1 MDSSN
6 PKGTPYF
13 TAVKTEPNGQTF
25 LVPTEEVPDTKLLSV
40 LFLPNTSQIHS
51 PRSSAAQAVVNYT
64 WRLRRVAQLEAGM
77 YALGRYNFAG
87 KYSHETDPAKQESL
101 IKEETE
107 EKYAKEFKNLA
118 KQKKFLTRL
127 LKTETAEL
135 NRMLKENPKRR
146 GLFLVPK
153 GKVN

>member
-1 MDSSN
+1 VDSSN

-25 LVPTEEVPDTKLLSV
+25 LVPTEEVPQYEALVCSI
-40 LFLPNTSQIHS
+40 FAQYQPNTFTEKL
-51 PRSSAAQAVVNYT
+51 AAQAVVNYT

-87 KYSHETDPAKQESL
+87 KHSHETDPAKQESL